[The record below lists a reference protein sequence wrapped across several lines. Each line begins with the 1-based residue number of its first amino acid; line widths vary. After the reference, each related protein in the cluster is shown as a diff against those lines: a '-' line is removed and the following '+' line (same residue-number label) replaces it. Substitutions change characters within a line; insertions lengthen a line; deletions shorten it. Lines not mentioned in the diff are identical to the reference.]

1 MARRCDERV
10 FVFYT
15 DATLVAILA
24 PEGVTGEGAY
34 SMITRRTVAKGLAAT
49 PIATLALAHG
59 SGQWQ
64 VAQAQ
69 EGPVRIGSKDF
80 TEQLI
85 LGEMYALLLENAGI
99 ATETRLNLGGTQV
112 AQEALLAGEI
122 DLYPE
127 YTGTGLTVVLGIDI
141 ASVTSGTPV
150 AGAATPTSEAVSV
163 DQQVYDIVS
172 EEYLEQFDL
181 VWLDESAF
189 NNTQALAVKR
199 AFAEEQGVTT
209 ISQLA
214 AVAGDL
220 TIVAP
225 SDFVE
230 RPDGLQGLEDFYG
243 LAFGN
248 VLSVAPGIRY
258 QALDEDQA
266 QVVLAFGTD
275 GQVAG
280 LDLVLLEDD
289 LGLWPPYHV
298 APVVRNETL
307 TANPGIADALNP
319 IAPLLTDQAM
329 SALNWQVDGPD
340 GLEPAE
346 VARTFLE
353 EQGLLGG

>member
-1 MARRCDERV
+1 M
-10 FVFYT
+10 T
-15 DATLVAILA
+15 
-24 PEGVTGEGAY
+24 
-34 SMITRRTVAKGLAAT
+34 ITRRTIAKGLVAS
-49 PIATLALAHG
+49 PLALSAVLHG
-59 SGQWQ
+59 QPQTWG
-64 VAQAQ
+64 VAAAQ
-69 EGPVRIGSKDF
+69 SGPVKIGSKDF

-85 LGEMYALLLENAGI
+85 LGEMYALLLENAGMQV
-99 ATETRLNLGGTQV
+99 ERRLNLGGTQV
-112 AQEALLAGEI
+112 AQEALVAGEI

-127 YTGTGLTVVLGIDI
+127 YTGTGLTVVLGLAIEDV
-141 ASVTSGTPV
+141 ASATPVGGTPDDP
-150 AGAATPTSEAVSV
+150 AGGSI
-163 DQQVYDIVS
+163 DQRVYDIVS
-172 EEYLEQFDL
+172 EGYQEQFDL
-181 VWLDESAF
+181 TWLDESDF

-199 AFAEEQGVTT
+199 AFSEERGVTT

-214 AVAGDL
+214 EIAGEL

-230 RPDGLQGLEDFYG
+230 RPDGLQGLQEFYG
-243 LAFGN
+243 MEFGN

-289 LGLWPPYHV
+289 KSLWPPYHV
-298 APVVRNETL
+298 APVVRSDTL

-319 IAPLLTDQAM
+319 IAPLLTDQVM

-340 GLEPAE
+340 KLEPEE
-346 VARTFLE
+346 VARGFLE

>member
-1 MARRCDERV
+1 M
-10 FVFYT
+10 T
-15 DATLVAILA
+15 
-24 PEGVTGEGAY
+24 
-34 SMITRRTVAKGLAAT
+34 ITRRTIAKGIVAT
-49 PIATLALAHG
+49 PLTAALLHVHEGSWPSALA
-59 SGQWQ
+59 QD
-64 VAQAQ
+64 
-69 EGPVRIGSKDF
+69 GPVRIGSKDF

-99 ATETRLNLGGTQV
+99 PTELHLNLGGTQV
-112 AQEALLAGEI
+112 AQEALVAGEI

-127 YTGTGLTVVLGIDI
+127 YTGTGLTVVLGLPLEATPVGGMPD
-141 ASVTSGTPV
+141 ASATPV
-150 AGAATPTSEAVSV
+150 ADGDSAS
-163 DQQVYDIVS
+163 QRVYDVVS
-172 EEYLEQFDL
+172 EGYLEQFDL

-199 AFAEEQGVTT
+199 AFSEERGVTT

-214 AVAGDL
+214 EIASEL

-230 RPDGLQGLEDFYG
+230 RPDGLQGLQDFYG
-243 LAFGN
+243 MEFGD

-258 QALDEDQA
+258 QALEEDQA

-307 TANPGIADALNP
+307 TAFPGIADALNP
-319 IAPLLTDQAM
+319 VAPLLTDQVM
-329 SALNWQVDGPD
+329 SGLNWQVDGPD
-340 GLEPAE
+340 KLEPAE
-346 VARTFLE
+346 VAEAFLT
-353 EQGLLGG
+353 EQGLLG

>member
-1 MARRCDERV
+1 M
-10 FVFYT
+10 
-15 DATLVAILA
+15 TLQVGISGSLWQ
-24 PEGVTGEGAY
+24 GVE
-34 SMITRRTVAKGLAAT
+34 
-49 PIATLALAHG
+49 
-59 SGQWQ
+59 
-64 VAQAQ
+64 AQ

-99 ATETRLNLGGTQV
+99 AIETRLNLGGTQV

-127 YTGTGLTVVLGIDI
+127 YTGTGLTVVLGMPID
-141 ASVTSGTPV
+141 AVAQATPV
-150 AGAATPTSEAVSV
+150 EGMPDDAEADSI
-163 DQQVYDIVS
+163 DQRVYDIVS

-199 AFAEEQGVTT
+199 AFAEEQGIST
-209 ISQLA
+209 ISKLA
-214 AVAGDL
+214 EIAGDL

-230 RPDGLQGLEDFYG
+230 RPDGLQGLQEFYG
-243 LAFGN
+243 MEFGD

-258 QALDEDQA
+258 QALEEDQA

-289 LGLWPPYHV
+289 MGLWPPYHV

-319 IAPLLTDQAM
+319 VAPLLTDQAM
-329 SALNWQVDGPD
+329 AALNWQVDGPEK
-340 GLEPAE
+340 LEPVD
-346 VARTFLE
+346 VARAFLE

>member
-1 MARRCDERV
+1 MK
-10 FVFYT
+10 
-15 DATLVAILA
+15 
-24 PEGVTGEGAY
+24 
-34 SMITRRTVAKGLAAT
+34 ITRRKLAKSLAAT
-49 PIATLALAHG
+49 PVVAVALQVQAHTG
-59 SGQWQ
+59 VQHSSWQ
-64 VAQAQ
+64 VALAQ

-99 ATETRLNLGGTQV
+99 TTEKRLNLGGTQV

-127 YTGTGLTVVLGIDI
+127 YTGTGLTVVLGIPI
-141 ASVTSGTPV
+141 ESVTEGTPI
-150 AGAATPTSEAVSV
+150 AGAATPTGEPGSV

-199 AFAEEQGVTT
+199 AFAEERGIST
-209 ISQLA
+209 ISELA
-214 AVAGDL
+214 EIAGEL
-220 TIVAP
+220 TIVA
-225 SDFVE
+225 
-230 RPDGLQGLEDFYG
+230 YG
-243 LAFGN
+243 MTFGD
-248 VLSVAPGIRY
+248 VVSVAPGIRY
-258 QALDEDQA
+258 QALEEDQA

-280 LDLVLLEDD
+280 MDLVLLKDD
-289 LGLWPPYHV
+289 KGLWPPYHV

-319 IAPLLTDQAM
+319 VAPLLTDQVM

-340 GLEPAE
+340 KLEPAD
-346 VARTFLE
+346 VARAFLE

>member
-1 MARRCDERV
+1 M
-10 FVFYT
+10 T
-15 DATLVAILA
+15 
-24 PEGVTGEGAY
+24 
-34 SMITRRTVAKGLAAT
+34 ITRRTIARGLVVSPFAAAAFLHGQAS
-49 PIATLALAHG
+49 PWGIA
-59 SGQWQ
+59 S
-64 VAQAQ
+64 AQGA
-69 EGPVRIGSKDF
+69 PVKIGSKDF

-99 ATETRLNLGGTQV
+99 PVEKRLNLGGTQV
-112 AQEALLAGEI
+112 AQEALVAGEI

-127 YTGTGLTVVLGIDI
+127 YTGTGLTVVLGMAIDAV
-141 ASVTSGTPV
+141 ASATPV
-150 AGAATPTSEAVSV
+150 GGMPDDAADDTI
-163 DQQVYDIVS
+163 DKRVYDVVS
-172 EEYLEQFDL
+172 DGYLEQFDL

-199 AFAEEQGVTT
+199 AFSEERGVTT

-214 AVAGDL
+214 EIAGEL

-230 RPDGLQGLEDFYG
+230 RPDGLQGLQDFYG
-243 LAFGN
+243 MEFGD

-289 LGLWPPYHV
+289 KSLWPPYHV
-298 APVVRNETL
+298 APVVRNDTL

-319 IAPLLTDQAM
+319 VAPLLTDQVM
-329 SALNWQVDGPD
+329 SALNWRVDGPD
-340 GLEPAE
+340 KLEPEE
-346 VARTFLE
+346 VAREFLE
-353 EQGLLGG
+353 EQGLLG

>member
-1 MARRCDERV
+1 
-10 FVFYT
+10 
-15 DATLVAILA
+15 
-24 PEGVTGEGAY
+24 
-34 SMITRRTVAKGLAAT
+34 MITRRTLTKSLAAT
-49 PIATLALAHG
+49 PVVAMVLQSGVGG
-59 SGQWQ
+59 SLWQ
-64 VAQAQ
+64 GAGAQ

-85 LGEMYALLLENAGI
+85 LGEMYALLLENARI
-99 ATETRLNLGGTQV
+99 STESRLNLGGTQV

-127 YTGTGLTVVLGIDI
+127 YTGTGLTVVLGMPID
-141 ASVTSGTPV
+141 AVAQATPV
-150 AGAATPTSEAVSV
+150 EGMPDDAEADSI
-163 DQQVYDIVS
+163 DQRVYDIVS

-199 AFAEEQGVTT
+199 AFAEEQGVST
-209 ISQLA
+209 ITELA
-214 AVAGDL
+214 EIAGEL

-230 RPDGLQGLEDFYG
+230 RPDGLQGLQEFYG
-243 LAFGN
+243 MEFGN

-258 QALDEDQA
+258 QALEEDQA

-289 LGLWPPYHV
+289 KGLWPPYHV
-298 APVVRNETL
+298 APVVRNQTL

-329 SALNWQVDGPD
+329 SALNWQVDGPEK
-340 GLEPAE
+340 LEPAD
-346 VARTFLE
+346 VARAFLE

>member
-1 MARRCDERV
+1 MK
-10 FVFYT
+10 
-15 DATLVAILA
+15 
-24 PEGVTGEGAY
+24 
-34 SMITRRTVAKGLAAT
+34 ITRRKLAKSLAAT
-49 PIATLALAHG
+49 PVVAVALQVQAHTG
-59 SGQWQ
+59 VQHSSWQ
-64 VAQAQ
+64 VALAQ

-99 ATETRLNLGGTQV
+99 TTEKRLNLGGTQV

-127 YTGTGLTVVLGIDI
+127 YTGTGLTVVLGIPI
-141 ASVTSGTPV
+141 ESVTEGTPI
-150 AGAATPTSEAVSV
+150 AGAATPTGEPGSV

-199 AFAEEQGVTT
+199 AFAEERGIST
-209 ISQLA
+209 ISELA
-214 AVAGDL
+214 EIAGEL
-220 TIVAP
+220 TTVAP

-243 LAFGN
+243 MKFGD

-258 QALDEDQA
+258 QALEEDQA

-280 LDLVLLEDD
+280 MDLVLLKDD
-289 LGLWPPYHV
+289 KGLWPPYHV

-307 TANPGIADALNP
+307 SANPGIADALNP
-319 IAPLLTDQAM
+319 VAPLLTDQVM

-340 GLEPAE
+340 KLEPAD
-346 VARTFLE
+346 VARAFLE

>member
-1 MARRCDERV
+1 V

-15 DATLVAILA
+15 CAAIFVVLA
-24 PEGVTGEGAY
+24 PCAQPGEE
-34 SMITRRTVAKGLAAT
+34 SMKITRRKLATSLAAT
-49 PIATLALAHG
+49 PVVAMALQAHTEIPG
-59 SGQWQ
+59 SSWQ
-64 VAQAQ
+64 VAHAQ

-99 ATETRLNLGGTQV
+99 TTEKRLNLGGTQV

-127 YTGTGLTVVLGIDI
+127 YTGTGLTVVLGMPID
-141 ASVTSGTPV
+141 AVASGTPGT
-150 AGAATPTSEAVSV
+150 GAATPADQAVSI
-163 DQQVYDIVS
+163 DQRVYDIVS

-199 AFAEEQGVTT
+199 AFAEEKGIST
-209 ISQLA
+209 ISELA
-214 AVAGDL
+214 EIAGDL

-230 RPDGLQGLEDFYG
+230 RPDGLQGLQDFYD
-243 LAFGN
+243 LEFGD

-280 LDLVLLEDD
+280 LDLVLLKDD
-289 LGLWPPYHV
+289 KGLWPPYHV

-319 IAPLLTDQAM
+319 VAPLLTDQVM
-329 SALNWQVDGPD
+329 SALNWQVDGPEK
-340 GLEPAE
+340 LEPVD

>member
-1 MARRCDERV
+1 MAQAEKER
-10 FVFYT
+10 
-15 DATLVAILA
+15 I
-24 PEGVTGEGAY
+24 
-34 SMITRRTVAKGLAAT
+34 MITRRTLAKSLAAT
-49 PIATLALAHG
+49 PVVAMTLQAGAHG
-59 SGQWQ
+59 SLWQ
-64 VAQAQ
+64 VAGAQ

-99 ATETRLNLGGTQV
+99 STETQLNLGGTQV
-112 AQEALLAGEI
+112 AHEALLAGEI

-127 YTGTGLTVVLGIDI
+127 YTGTGLTVVLGMPID
-141 ASVTSGTPV
+141 AVAQATPV
-150 AGAATPTSEAVSV
+150 EGMPDEGDTADSI
-163 DQQVYDIVS
+163 DQRVYDIVS

-199 AFAEEQGVTT
+199 AFAEEQGVST
-209 ISQLA
+209 ISELA
-214 AVAGDL
+214 EIAGDL
-220 TIVAP
+220 AIVAP

-230 RPDGLQGLEDFYG
+230 RPDGLQGLQEFYG
-243 LAFGN
+243 MEFGD

-258 QALDEDQA
+258 QALEEDQA

-289 LGLWPPYHV
+289 KGLWPPYHV
-298 APVVRNETL
+298 APVVRNATL

-329 SALNWQVDGPD
+329 SALNWQVDGPEK
-340 GLEPAE
+340 LEPID
-346 VARTFLE
+346 VARAFLE
-353 EQGLLGG
+353 EQGLLGS

>member
-1 MARRCDERV
+1 
-10 FVFYT
+10 
-15 DATLVAILA
+15 
-24 PEGVTGEGAY
+24 
-34 SMITRRTVAKGLAAT
+34 MITRRTLAKSLAAT
-49 PIATLALAHG
+49 PVVAMTLQTGISG
-59 SGQWQ
+59 SLWQ
-64 VAQAQ
+64 GTEAQ

-99 ATETRLNLGGTQV
+99 TTETRLNLGGTQV

-127 YTGTGLTVVLGIDI
+127 YTGTGLTVVLGMPID
-141 ASVTSGTPV
+141 AVAQATPV
-150 AGAATPTSEAVSV
+150 EGMPDDAAADTI
-163 DQQVYDIVS
+163 DRRVYDIVS

-199 AFAEEQGVTT
+199 AFAEEQGVST
-209 ISQLA
+209 ISELA
-214 AVAGDL
+214 EIAGDL
-220 TIVAP
+220 SIVAP

-230 RPDGLQGLEDFYG
+230 RPDGLQGLQEFYG
-243 LAFGN
+243 MEFGD

-258 QALDEDQA
+258 QALEEDQA

-289 LGLWPPYHV
+289 KGLWPPYHV

-329 SALNWQVDGPD
+329 SALNWQVDGPEK
-340 GLEPAE
+340 LEPVD
-346 VARTFLE
+346 VARGFLE

>member
-1 MARRCDERV
+1 M
-10 FVFYT
+10 T
-15 DATLVAILA
+15 
-24 PEGVTGEGAY
+24 
-34 SMITRRTVAKGLAAT
+34 ITRRTIAKSLVAS
-49 PIATLALAHG
+49 PIAAAMVLHG
-59 SGQWQ
+59 QPGPLGIAM
-64 VAQAQ
+64 AQGA
-69 EGPVRIGSKDF
+69 PVKIGSKDF

-99 ATETRLNLGGTQV
+99 PVEKLLNLGGTQV
-112 AQEALLAGEI
+112 AQEALVAGEI

-127 YTGTGLTVVLGIDI
+127 YTGTGLTVVLGMAIDAV
-141 ASVTSGTPV
+141 ASATPV
-150 AGAATPTSEAVSV
+150 GGMPDDAADDTIDKRVFDVVS
-163 DQQVYDIVS
+163 DG
-172 EEYLEQFDL
+172 YLEQFDL

-199 AFAEEQGVTT
+199 AFSEERGVTT

-214 AVAGDL
+214 EIAGEL

-230 RPDGLQGLEDFYG
+230 RPDGLQGLQDFYG
-243 LAFGN
+243 MEFGD

-289 LGLWPPYHV
+289 KSLWPPYHV
-298 APVVRNETL
+298 APVVRNDTL

-319 IAPLLTDQAM
+319 LAALLTDQVM

-340 GLEPAE
+340 KLEPEE
-346 VARTFLE
+346 VASAFLE
-353 EQGLLGG
+353 EQGLLG